1 VVYLAERH
9 FMISEAMTKQKII
22 IVALTIMLAIFF
34 PYLAPYTA
42 LASEILIFALFAMAY
57 DLVLGYTGMLSFG
70 HAAFFGIG
78 AYTTGIMLIH
88 VYPSVLV
95 SLLAGVVLSSAGALL
110 VGFLSIRRRGIYF
123 TMVTLAFAQ
132 MFYFMAFKWTSL
144 TGGDDGLQGVPR
156 PSLGPLDLTSE
167 IALYYFILFFV
178 LLSITVGIRV
188 INSPFGKTL
197 QALREN
203 KDRAMSIGYDVNR
216 FRLIVFIISGFFSGL
231 AGGLYALLLNFVPLS
246 SLYWTTSG
254 EVVVMTIVG
263 GMGTLVG
270 PVLGAVA
277 IILLRDLISN
287 FTESWSFVMGLLFM
301 ASVLGFRGGMMSI
314 VKDKLKLYV

>member
-1 VVYLAERH
+1 LAEKP
-9 FMISEAMTKQKII
+9 FTIDDAMSKQNMILMSSA
-22 IVALTIMLAIFF
+22 IMLAIFF

-57 DLVLGYTGMLSFG
+57 DLVLGYAGMLSFG

-78 AYTTGIMLIH
+78 AYTTGIILIR

-95 SLLAGVVLSSAGALL
+95 GLLAGVIMSSLAALFL
-110 VGFLSIRRRGIYF
+110 GYLSIRRRGIYF

-132 MFYFMAFKWTSL
+132 MFYFIAFKWTSL

-167 IALYYFILFFV
+167 ATLYYLILFFV
-178 LLSITVGIRV
+178 LISVFVGFRV
-188 INSPFGKTL
+188 VNSPFGKTL

-203 KDRAMSIGYDVNR
+203 KDRAMSIGYDIDR
-216 FRLIVFIISGFFSGL
+216 FRLIVFVISGFFSGL
-231 AGGLYALLLNFVPLS
+231 AGGLYALLLNFVPLN
-246 SLYWTTSG
+246 SLYWTNSG

-263 GMGTLVG
+263 GMGTLFG
-270 PVLGAVA
+270 PVVGALA
-277 IILLRDLISN
+277 IILLRDIISN
-287 FTESWSFVMGLLFM
+287 FTQSWSFIMGILFM
-301 ASVLGFRGGMMSI
+301 ASVLGFRGGI
-314 VKDKLKLYV
+314 VGIIKEKFKL